1 MDKILRETTNL
12 CVEIMNSKRQVN
24 GETWSRGTKRRFSFE
39 AKVKLNHSIV
49 FNWGNFGEQYNP
61 SPPPPP
67 SIQSRGV
74 DCFLQVA
81 QTVAQH
87 CMEGVGEG
95 KLNFPFLIWQIV
107 RKVVWGK
114 VSQLILSPILPPPW
128 SILDCCQKFY
138 VNLSALPLP
147 SATWLSLR

>member
-61 SPPPPP
+61 SPPPP
-67 SIQSRGV
+67 
-74 DCFLQVA
+74 L
-81 QTVAQH
+81 
-87 CMEGVGEG
+87 
-95 KLNFPFLIWQIV
+95 PF
-107 RKVVWGK
+107 KVVG
-114 VSQLILSPILPPPW
+114 LIV
-128 SILDCCQKFY
+128 FY
-138 VNLSALPLP
+138 
-147 SATWLSLR
+147 R

>member
-1 MDKILRETTNL
+1 
-12 CVEIMNSKRQVN
+12 
-24 GETWSRGTKRRFSFE
+24 
-39 AKVKLNHSIV
+39 
-49 FNWGNFGEQYNP
+49 
-61 SPPPPP
+61 
-67 SIQSRGV
+67 
-74 DCFLQVA
+74 
-81 QTVAQH
+81 
-87 CMEGVGEG
+87 MEGVGEG

>member
-1 MDKILRETTNL
+1 MRSLI
-12 CVEIMNSKRQVN
+12 
-24 GETWSRGTKRRFSFE
+24 TWYKVAFSFD
-39 AKVKLNHSIV
+39 AKLKLNHSVV
-49 FNWGNFGEQYNP
+49 FKWGNFGEQYNP
-61 SPPPPP
+61 LPPSPPPPT
-67 SIQSRGV
+67 SIQSCGV

-81 QTVAQH
+81 RTVAQR
-87 CMEGVGEG
+87 CMEGLGEG

-128 SILDCCQKFY
+128 SILDCCQKFH

>member
-24 GETWSRGTKRRFSFE
+24 AKPDHVVQSGVFRLTLSWSLTTVLSSNGVTLE
-39 AKVKLNHSIV
+39 NNTI
-49 FNWGNFGEQYNP
+49 P
-61 SPPPPP
+61 PPPPP
-67 SIQSRGV
+67 SIQSCGV
-74 DCFLQVA
+74 DFSPKVA
-81 QTVAQH
+81 RTVAQH
-87 CMEGVGEG
+87 CMEGVGAG

-107 RKVVWGK
+107 RKVVWGE

-128 SILDCCQKFY
+128 SILDCCQKFH

>member
-1 MDKILRETTNL
+1 MRNL
-12 CVEIMNSKRQVN
+12 I
-24 GETWSRGTKRRFSFE
+24 TWYKVAFFFE

-49 FNWGNFGEQYNP
+49 FKWSNFGEQCNP
-61 SPPPPP
+61 SLPPPPP
-67 SIQSRGV
+67 TCIQSCGV

-81 QTVAQH
+81 RTVTQH

-128 SILDCCQKFY
+128 SILDCCQKFH